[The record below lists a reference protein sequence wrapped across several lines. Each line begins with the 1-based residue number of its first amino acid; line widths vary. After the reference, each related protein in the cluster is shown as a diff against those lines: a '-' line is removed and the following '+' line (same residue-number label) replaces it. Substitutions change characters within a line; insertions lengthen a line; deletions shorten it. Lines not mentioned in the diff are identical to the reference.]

1 MNSFVNADYFL
12 STFLIHVFKGACIPM
27 IMLFVINFEARYG
40 FNIMVLR
47 IKHGWQNANTYRNG
61 EYWNNIKTSINI
73 SKLTLSMIV
82 NINKFKIQ
90 HILKFLFGW

>member
-1 MNSFVNADYFL
+1 MDSFVNIDYCL

-47 IKHGWQNANTYRNG
+47 IKHG
-61 EYWNNIKTSINI
+61 
-73 SKLTLSMIV
+73 
-82 NINKFKIQ
+82 
-90 HILKFLFGW
+90 

>member
-1 MNSFVNADYFL
+1 MDSFVNVDYCL

-27 IMLFVINFEARYG
+27 IMLFVINFEAHYG

-61 EYWNNIKTSINI
+61 KYGNDIKTSINI
-73 SKLTLSMIV
+73 SKFTLSMTV
-82 NINKFKIQ
+82 NINRFQ
-90 HILKFLFGW
+90 NSTHF